1 MLTPKRRPKS
11 PFWILRGTIDG
22 KRVEVSRKWTSQAE
36 ARRAI
41 PSVIA
46 EYSADP
52 VQKSAVTF
60 GEALDAYRKAKPS
73 ARFLDKI
80 EAHFGEMLLS
90 EITASTLREA
100 SEELYPGRS
109 PATVKRNLYTPVK
122 AILNM
127 AADEELCAPPR
138 LKSPKGGNK
147 RTYFLLPKTANEI
160 ISFLAGSENG
170 YLAPLVTFLLGQGSR
185 MGETID
191 LDGTDVHLDH
201 KLAILRNT
209 KNGDERAV
217 TLVPKV
223 VAALSRLPTIGKTGP
238 VFRRTDGLPFSSRT
252 NRGGQIKDPFA
263 LAVKSVGLDTAIYTP
278 HVCRHSWAT
287 WFYAQ
292 TKDVLRLQAEG
303 GWKSAEWQRYT
314 KITAPTIGDEAMK
327 AGWDFAA
334 AGENRGNIARPHV
347 ISGG

>member
-11 PFWILRGTIDG
+11 PYWILRGTING
-22 KRVEVSRKWTSQAE
+22 KRVEISRKWTSQAE

-41 PSVIA
+41 PAILA
-46 EYSADP
+46 EHSADP
-52 VQKSAVTF
+52 VQESPATF
-60 GEALDAYRKAKPS
+60 GEALTAYRQARPN
-73 ARFLDKI
+73 ARFLGAI
-80 EAHFGEMLLS
+80 ETHFGEKLLS
-90 EITASTLREA
+90 EITAAALREA
-100 SEELYPGRS
+100 ADILYPGRS
-109 PATVKRNLYTPVK
+109 PATVKRNLYTPMK

-147 RTYFLLPKTANEI
+147 RTFFILPNTANALV
-160 ISFLAGSENG
+160 SFLAGSENG
-170 YLAPLVTFLLGQGSR
+170 YLAPLVTFLFGQGSR
-185 MGETID
+185 MGETIA
-191 LDGTDVHLDH
+191 LDGTDVHLYH
-201 KLAILRNT
+201 RIAILRDT
-209 KNGDERAV
+209 KNGEERVV

-223 VAALSRLPTIGKTGP
+223 IAALSRLPTIGKPGP
-238 VFRRTDGLPFSSRT
+238 VFRRLSGMPFSDRK
-252 NRGGQIKDPFA
+252 NRGGQISGTFA
-263 LAVKSVGLDTAIYTP
+263 RAVKSVGLDEHLYTP

-314 KITAPTIGDEAMK
+314 KITAPTIGEEALK

-334 AGENRGNIARPHV
+334 VGENRGSIARPHV